1 MNGYIYLADVSGI
14 ILTDSLGVFL
24 IDASSVMLQLITD
37 RTAADVEH
45 ARLLSAK
52 GLENMTAAE
61 LEEYLHGMK
70 GAYNASDLNRVESAV
85 EYIAGRFTAA
95 AGMHPEVDV
104 YTLWVRSMYPEPAE
118 MDRYLS
124 NIRIIRG
131 LLPMAPDV
139 PPVPPDMDRLNYEE
153 ANDIEKILAAV
164 DDAITRISKSW
175 HYSGDIY
182 AGEV

>member
-1 MNGYIYLADVSGI
+1 MSGYIYLADVSGI
-14 ILTDSLGVFL
+14 LLTDSQGIFL
-24 IDASSVMLQLITD
+24 VNSSAMLQLVTD

-45 ARLLSAK
+45 ARMLSAK
-52 GLENMTAAE
+52 GLENMTVAE

-70 GAYNASDLNRVESAV
+70 GAYNASDLIRVESAV
-85 EYIAGRFTAA
+85 EYIAGRFAA

-104 YTLWVRSMYPEPAE
+104 YTMWDRNMYPEPAE

-153 ANDIEKILAAV
+153 ANDIEKILLAV

-175 HYSGDIY
+175 YYSGDIY
-182 AGEV
+182 AGEA